1 MCFHVAWAHVAPCP
15 CEIPGQQ
22 PHALASSGTSKS
34 LLHPMDHPGA
44 SVAWVDR
51 AQGAVR
57 GAHNMHGAVGRR
69 GFVLYKWSL
78 ACRAQSQIK
87 SVCRRPLTAAHWQ
100 RGQV

>member
-69 GFVLYKWSL
+69 GFVLYKWAL

-87 SVCRRPLTAAHWQ
+87 SVCR
-100 RGQV
+100 